1 MKTIILYSAIAITM
15 ILLLLGTLRLHLYY
29 NLAKK
34 QMLLRRETIG
44 VSNDTLKIAFIGDSW
59 AAYHHDHDVELESMF
74 NAQGLPAHVLSIG
87 NVGAKSKEIYQRIY
101 STTKPMLLKQPDYC
115 IVSAGINDAVA
126 KLGKDYYV
134 HHYLLILQ
142 QLLDL
147 KIKPVV
153 LEMPEVNYRAIAGR
167 EPWTMRM
174 RHFLSSLMTDSE
186 VYGYDSYKTALA
198 EAIKRAEL
206 QNRIVYIPAD
216 SWNPDGYRDPRGLY
230 LSDETHLN
238 AKGYDTLDSCIA
250 SEIAKDIL
258 KNSKNSYYFQ

>member
-15 ILLLLGTLRLHLYY
+15 ILLLLGTLRLHPYY
-29 NLAKK
+29 HLAKK
-34 QMLLRRETIG
+34 QMFTNGKTTR
-44 VSNDTLKIAFIGDSW
+44 VSRDTLKIAFIGDSW
-59 AAYHHDHDVELESMF
+59 AAYHHEYDLELDSMF
-74 NAQGLPAHVLSIG
+74 NAQGQHVHVLSIG
-87 NVGAKSKEIYQRIY
+87 NVGAKSKEIYQRLY
-101 STTKPMLLKQPDYC
+101 STTKPVLLEQPNYC
-115 IVSAGINDAVA
+115 IISAGINDAVA

-134 HHYLLILQ
+134 HHYMLILQ

-174 RHFLSSLMTDSE
+174 RHVLSSLMTGSE
-186 VYGYDSYKTALA
+186 LYGFGSYKTALVST
-198 EAIKRAEL
+198 IKKADM

-216 SWNPDGYRDPRGLY
+216 SWNPGGCQDPRGLY

-238 AKGYDTLDSCIA
+238 AMGYEVLDSCIA
-250 SEIAKDIL
+250 AAILKDIGN
-258 KNSKNSYYFQ
+258 K